1 MLRRVNPV
9 SEEGLV
15 VRIGDSSFPEIAAH
29 KILYDIQFLR
39 IGIPI
44 RFDNGRGENQ

>member
-15 VRIGDSSFPEIAAH
+15 VRIGDSAFPPSFRTGLE
-29 KILYDIQFLR
+29 
-39 IGIPI
+39 
-44 RFDNGRGENQ
+44 